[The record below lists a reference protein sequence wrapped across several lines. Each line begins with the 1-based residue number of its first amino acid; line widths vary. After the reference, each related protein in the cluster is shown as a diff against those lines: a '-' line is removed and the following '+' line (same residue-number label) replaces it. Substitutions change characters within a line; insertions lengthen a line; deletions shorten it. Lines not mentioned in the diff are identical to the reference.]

1 MNDVDRWV
9 QPLRI
14 STSRLIKLLDLLLKH
29 GENTTGR
36 IAVFK
41 PVGERVGEK
50 IFLCAFLVRFQ
61 CIVENWLKFG
71 RCGSRLRVRHK
82 GEVMN

>member
-1 MNDVDRWV
+1 MNDVHRWV

-14 STSRLIKLLDLLLKH
+14 ATSRLIELLDLLLQH
-29 GENTTGR
+29 GENTTSR

-41 PVGERVGEK
+41 PVREWVREK

-61 CIVENWLKFG
+61 CIVEN
-71 RCGSRLRVRHK
+71 
-82 GEVMN
+82 